1 VLEIEVEEIVVCPLS
16 PLEWNGLIVDSDGYY
31 SSEVP
36 DEIWG
41 TDIEL
46 IFAMMSSDVCPTCPG
61 DFDNN
66 GSIGVSDLTIILA
79 NIGCTLECEVD
90 LDGNNSTTVGD
101 LLAWLSLF
109 GSDC

>member
-1 VLEIEVEEIVVCPLS
+1 MEIEVEEIVVCPLS
-16 PLEWNGLIVDSDGYY
+16 PIEWNGLIVNSDGYY
-31 SSEVP
+31 SYEVA
-36 DEIWG
+36 DEMWG

-46 IFAMMSSDVCPTCPG
+46 IFAMMNSDVCPTCPG

-66 GSIGVSDLTIILA
+66 GSIGVGDLTIILA
-79 NIGCTLECEVD
+79 NIGCLQECEVD
-90 LDGNNSTTVGD
+90 LDGNNSTTIGD